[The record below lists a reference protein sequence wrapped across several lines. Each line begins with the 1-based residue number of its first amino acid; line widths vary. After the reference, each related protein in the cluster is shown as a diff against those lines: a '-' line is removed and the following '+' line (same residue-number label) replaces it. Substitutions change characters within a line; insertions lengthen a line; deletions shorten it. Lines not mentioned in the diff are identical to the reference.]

1 MVMGTVMEATD
12 TATAAR
18 PNRAPILA
26 LLLGS
31 TVSQVGNSLT
41 AVAVPW
47 FVLQTTGSAARTG
60 LVAAAGTL
68 PIFLAGVFGG
78 PLVDRLGYRRA
89 SIAADLASGVTVA
102 AIPALHYTVG
112 LAFWQLLLV
121 FLGALLDAPGNTARM
136 SLLPDLARL
145 AGMALER
152 ANGVTQVIHSLS
164 QLVGPLLAGLLI
176 VALGPSNVL
185 WIDAA
190 TFAVSA
196 ALIALAVPAAKQ
208 AEAEARTAGRYLAEL
223 RAGFGFVRRQRLIA
237 SLLVTFA
244 AINFLIGP
252 LFTVLL
258 PVYADRTFGSA
269 VDLGVMLGGFGLGAL
284 VGAALYGAV
293 GPRLPRRATFIAAFI
308 GAGLPFWAL
317 ASTPPLLPTI
327 AALFAVGLAAGPI
340 NPLAMTLLQERTP
353 EGLRGRVMG
362 MTMAIATAA
371 MPFGMLAAGIALET
385 VGLTGT
391 LVAIAAGTLL
401 VTLSLLVN
409 PYMSEMDAL
418 PAATEG
424 AIAPADPA
432 PTGRLNPSGER

>member
-31 TVSQVGNSLT
+31 AVSQVGNSLT

-89 SIAADLASGVTVA
+89 SIAADLAGGVTVA

-112 LAFWQLLLV
+112 LAFWQLLLLV

-190 TFAVSA
+190 TFAVSGHAGRAGGPGGETGGGGGADRRALPGRAARGVRLRPPPAPDRLAAGHLRRDQLPDRA
-196 ALIALAVPAAKQ
+196 ALHGAA
-208 AEAEARTAGRYLAEL
+208 AGL
-223 RAGFGFVRRQRLIA
+223 RRSHLRQRGRPRGDA
-237 SLLVTFA
+237 
-244 AINFLIGP
+244 
-252 LFTVLL
+252 
-258 PVYADRTFGSA
+258 
-269 VDLGVMLGGFGLGAL
+269 GGFGLGAL

-340 NPLAMTLLQERTP
+340 NPLAMTSCRS
-353 EGLRGRVMG
+353 GRRRGC
-362 MTMAIATAA
+362 
-371 MPFGMLAAGIALET
+371 AGA
-385 VGLTGT
+385 
-391 LVAIAAGTLL
+391 
-401 VTLSLLVN
+401 
-409 PYMSEMDAL
+409 
-418 PAATEG
+418 
-424 AIAPADPA
+424 
-432 PTGRLNPSGER
+432 